1 MSHVADEIDA
11 QLNLSESE
19 DEGRRH
25 RSLRSKATKHGNTG
39 SSKPSARTAS
49 GIQARNTSQGRKSG
63 NWTSPTR
70 VTRGNDS
77 KEWTSPVR
85 IARVNDQ
92 PVQKGIPSKQTEE
105 LSQRKTAQSS
115 EKTNVMTNSRKGS
128 VNDGNARFRK
138 QVSISKESEISVKRE
153 KLTSSD
159 SDSSNEDVKQTSS
172 IASRTRTRSQSHS
185 GLSGNEQSTKSKQV
199 VSKMKDEI
207 KSTKLT
213 PREIAVPRTRFQKG
227 SSDVGKMSN
236 KQKLPV
242 EKNETSSESD
252 SSEEEE
258 SAIKDKLKSTKL
270 TQREINVPRTRFQKG
285 SNNVEKI
292 SDKQK
297 LSVKKSKT
305 SKQVVSKIGAV
316 RDETSSES
324 DISEVEEAR
333 KSPPRTRSQ
342 SQSGASGPEKTPT
355 NKAKVCVKKRS
366 NVKMTLSDTSDDETP
381 RPKRQS
387 RTNKKENKSAKK
399 EKSPDVKSKKVSLSD
414 TSDEDCKPVG
424 EDASAT
430 LKETSTSASKGAPG
444 KDDPES
450 EDSDKKVIESP
461 SKDTEPSVSVKP
473 RQRRNTDTEF
483 ETKRYPRRQGLRGQK
498 MERSGEDDVGERAF
512 YSDGDRPLNVKHGR
526 IFDVDDAFPKTV
538 KRTKKLH
545 DSSEESGS
553 EDEHEDR
560 NEDRNEDEKDGKRSR
575 KDDLA
580 AKCASEKIAVGDTKG
595 RQSNGKGSNKDVS
608 KQTANK
614 NAHGSNKDKSSRPLT
629 RSQSTESGDDDR
641 IGSTENQA
649 QGPNIESAVSPR
661 GRPIVRAE
669 NLVLSP
675 DDSVFRKKFLK
686 PISPVRSSPRRRR
699 LNLSSDDESPVT
711 DVTTNPFFPPKRV
724 SVSMR
729 KLPVELPSSRS
740 ENASSEDPAPDGKGK
755 VQGSSGMQIRSVAEE
770 KVAPSEDPTQ
780 NGRAVPGPS
789 AAGMRTRSAAEVKG
803 VGNSKSEQSAH
814 AWTRSQSHNS
824 WDTVTEKIEG
834 SLKTNQLSE
843 DQRKVKTTEP
853 ADVTAIEIPQRVTR
867 SRNQRKSNDKGKE
880 RPETIRDASNE
891 RPEAKLDP
899 DKDPEDIPV
908 TATEFTCKKADEEAQ
923 FAAPIPTK
931 SFYEKRR
938 RTRSISSTSS
948 TSDVSN
954 PSDHLDQSP
963 SDDKTES
970 GSTDPPR
977 RRTRS
982 MSARRLEVK
991 SPVQITRSIS
1001 EPRRGT
1007 SSRIKNEFEGQPKIT
1022 PGKAVPESPAPARRV
1037 TRLQAMKT
1045 ETGDNRE
1052 DKTGRSGEHG
1062 RKSPLKR
1069 TRSAF
1074 RNRKDGDDRKSAKK
1088 RKGDPNESSSPEI
1101 DKEAYKDVRPADQPP
1116 TSAHLGI
1123 NAQLELSRDSNSSSP
1138 ASVNANPLVLEP
1150 NAPVLEPDAPI
1161 LEPFQNYAL
1170 HQAGPSALPELYE
1183 EQDAH
1188 RHMSPISPLPEPFQN
1203 FDGERSLSP
1212 LPVSPSESPPPMER
1226 PLSALSLPDLPPL
1239 PPLIAPLPPS
1249 PLRSILTRSS
1259 SRLANPERM
1268 VSPLTTPPP
1277 VIPRA
1282 ISPLPQPPMP
1292 DAISPLKDED
1302 SLDSL
1307 PGQQSPQRHS
1317 LIPSPRNFHAVA
1329 PRHAV
1334 AVPPHPA
1341 GRSFQAARC
1350 LTGNF
1355 EVDDED
1361 VPGPSGINSMNDDGQ
1376 TFKVPSSEHNQA
1388 SKLMVPNRD
1397 TPKDKLEQSEDSV
1410 KDNLN
1415 LSVEKRCNEDKS
1427 QMDQNNDAIKS
1438 DVHKQKSN
1446 NVKAK
1451 CNKKAMQKQESNKG
1465 IEGDT
1470 GRTGDDNHL
1479 VRDTEKIVKDLEEGQ
1494 DKTATGD
1501 EHEKIPRESNT
1512 SSTQPTPTD
1521 AMVEN
1526 ADESDSGAV
1535 NKCNIASSDKA
1546 GAKHGKEKEA
1556 NHGKLE
1562 EWISIGREDEVGN
1575 KKGKRGKGRPRK
1587 GKQAKM
1593 ILIKE
1598 GIPDDRSKQSHKVD
1612 INDGSDEEGTNN
1624 VKDKEVDNEINKR
1637 RGRSRPGKDEQGNK
1651 DLNKESTF
1659 KDSSK
1664 PQTEC
1669 DIGDNGLDDN
1679 APKAIMTRGRRRK
1692 SLDSKASE
1700 DSGVQRRSTRS
1711 MRRSASKDS
1720 DSTKETARMALEN
1733 LGNIKTDDLQE
1744 DKVAGNVKKETE
1756 DTTKCLTKAETSKKD
1771 GEASTEIKESSN
1783 EVADASTTLEE
1794 YVDPVEDDS
1803 DPGKSQKEK
1812 TERTEP
1818 AMRRKTTL
1826 KEEKASG
1833 QTSAVKDNDGSNLQK
1848 EKIAEAKPATRRK
1861 TSAST
1866 KDMSGQISSVKDTKR
1881 ITRGKKRKESAS
1893 TEDTFAALEKE
1904 GIVTSE
1910 TDVPPKNPP
1919 EPANQDPSDKQTP
1932 KGKSAQ
1938 NLSKMDVKHSVMAKP
1953 CSSNLATSKR
1963 TIIVIPAAEM
1973 RVSGFKRSASWQK
1986 RRVLE
1991 QGKPGDNA
1999 GQSKPAGPLASVKKS
2014 PSNVATAA
2022 NSQLGSVA
2030 DEKTLP
2036 PDAKSELP
2044 SNVPVVS
2051 AASLN
2056 SVSKKAKMATS
2067 GNDNL
2072 TSGVESVENLQKKI
2086 EATSSEISQMTEKGA
2101 GGSFPGPTQD
2111 APRSTPGAS
2120 HSDTGSTLGPEQ
2132 IATPL
2137 KAASTTVGSSQN
2149 ATVLTQSGCDSTPG
2163 LINQSGTA
2171 TLTYSQGASNT
2182 TARHFKSVVGSMPGP
2197 NQRVTDST
2205 KKASSKIGNM
2215 WGNIA
2220 KETCQAEKKSLA
2232 EKIEITNEMRES
2244 RALRKTA
2251 KVGSMWGEIA
2261 ATVDGKVEEVITED
2275 MMKNML
2281 PAGRRIAGVTTS
2293 PLARGDVGA
2302 AWGDLTVS
2310 GEGQK
2315 EVSRRRRKIPAAD
2328 KIPAKQQK
2336 IQVCLYLYVLCLCL
2350 TNFNL
2355 HN

>member
-11 QLNLSESE
+11 QLNLTESE

-25 RSLRSKATKHGNTG
+25 RSLRAKATKPG
-39 SSKPSARTAS
+39 STAASKPSARTAS
-49 GIQARNTSQGRKSG
+49 GIQARNTSNGRKSG
-63 NWTSPTR
+63 DWTSPTR

-85 IARVNDQ
+85 IARVNDRQ
-92 PVQKGIPSKQTEE
+92 PVKKGIPSKQVGG

-115 EKTNVMTNSRKGS
+115 EKMNVMTNSKKDS
-128 VNDGNARFRK
+128 VNKGNARFQK
-138 QVSISKESEISVKRE
+138 QVSISKKSEISVKRE

-159 SDSSNEDVKQTSS
+159 SDSTSEDAKQTSS

-185 GLSGNEQSTKSKQV
+185 GLSGNEQSTKRKQV

-213 PREIAVPRTRFQKG
+213 PREITVPRTRFQKGSCDVGKISNKQKLPVGKNEASSESDSSCEEEDTVKDKSKSTKLTPREVNVPRTRFQKG
-227 SSDVGKMSN
+227 SS
-236 KQKLPV
+236 
-242 EKNETSSESD
+242 
-252 SSEEEE
+252 
-258 SAIKDKLKSTKL
+258 
-270 TQREINVPRTRFQKG
+270 
-285 SNNVEKI
+285 NVEKTTNKR
-292 SDKQK
+292 KQPI
-297 LSVKKSKT
+297 KKSKT
-305 SKQVVSKIGAV
+305 ISKQVVSKIGAV
-316 RDETSSES
+316 RDEMSSES
-324 DISEVEEAR
+324 DTSEEEEAR

-342 SQSGASGPEKTPT
+342 SQSGTSGAEKTPT
-355 NKAKVCVKKRS
+355 SKAKVLVKKKS
-366 NVKMTLSDTSDDETP
+366 NVKMTLSDTSDDETS

-387 RTNKKENKSAKK
+387 QTNKKENKSAKK
-399 EKSPDVKSKKVSLSD
+399 DKSPDAKRKKVSLSD
-414 TSDEDCKPVG
+414 TSDDDKPVG
-424 EDASAT
+424 KDVGAI
-430 LKETSTSASKGAPG
+430 LKETSTSASKTDRGR
-444 KDDPES
+444 DDSES
-450 EDSDKKVIESP
+450 DNSKKQVIESP
-461 SKDTEPSVSVKP
+461 SKDTKPSASVKP
-473 RQRRNTDTEF
+473 RRRRKTDSEF
-483 ETKRYPRRQGLRGQK
+483 ETKRYPRRRGLRGQK
-498 MERSGEDDVGERAF
+498 VERSGEDDVGERAF

-526 IFDVDDAFPKTV
+526 IFDVDDAFQKCV

-553 EDEHEDR
+553 EDGHEDR
-560 NEDRNEDEKDGKRSR
+560 NEDRNEDEKDVKRSR

-580 AKCASEKIAVGDTKG
+580 AKCAIEKTAVGDAKG
-595 RQSNGKGSNKDVS
+595 RQSNGKGSSRDVS

-614 NAHGSNKDKSSRPLT
+614 NAHGSNNDTSSRPLT
-629 RSQSTESGDDDR
+629 RSQSTESGDDDHMD
-641 IGSTENQA
+641 STENQA
-649 QGPNIESAVSPR
+649 QSLDIESPVSPR
-661 GRPIVRAE
+661 GRPVIRAE

-711 DVTTNPFFPPKRV
+711 DVKTNPFFPPKRV

-729 KLPVELPSSRS
+729 KLHVELPASRN

-755 VQGSSGMQIRSVAEE
+755 VHGSPGMQTRSVAEE

-780 NGRAVPGPS
+780 SGKAVPGPS
-789 AAGMRTRSAAEVKG
+789 AAGMQARSAAEVKG
-803 VGNSKSEQSAH
+803 DGNSKSEQSAH
-814 AWTRSQSHNS
+814 AWTRSQLHNS
-824 WDTVTEKIEG
+824 CDTITEKIEG

-853 ADVTAIEIPQRVTR
+853 TDVTAIEVPQRVTR
-867 SRNQRKSNDKGKE
+867 SRNQRKSGDKGKE
-880 RPETIRDASNE
+880 RPETIRDANNE

-899 DKDPEDIPV
+899 EKDPEDIPG
-908 TATEFTCKKADEEAQ
+908 TATEFSCKKADEEAQ

-954 PSDHLDQSP
+954 PSDLLDQSP
-963 SDDKTES
+963 SDDKTKS

-1001 EPRRGT
+1001 EPRKGT

-1022 PGKAVPESPAPARRV
+1022 PGKPAPESPAPARRV

-1052 DKTGRSGEHG
+1052 DKTGRSGEHS

-1101 DKEAYKDVRPADQPP
+1101 DKEAYKDVRPADQPT
-1116 TSAHLGI
+1116 TSSHLSI
-1123 NAQLELSRDSNSSSP
+1123 NAQHELSRDSNSPSP
-1138 ASVNANPLVLEP
+1138 ASDNANPPVLEP
-1150 NAPVLEPDAPI
+1150 NAPI

-1170 HQAGPSALPELYE
+1170 NQAGPSALPELYE

-1203 FDGERSLSP
+1203 FDAERSLSP

-1292 DAISPLKDED
+1292 DAISPLKDDD

-1307 PGQQSPQRHS
+1307 PGQQSPQRRS

-1350 LTGNF
+1350 LSGNF

-1361 VPGPSGINSMNDDGQ
+1361 VPGPSGINTVNDDGQ
-1376 TFKVPSSEHNQA
+1376 MFKVPSSEHDQA
-1388 SKLMVPNRD
+1388 SKLMVLNRD
-1397 TPKDKLEQSEDSV
+1397 TPKEKLEESEGSV

-1415 LSVEKRCNEDKS
+1415 LSVEIQYDEDKS
-1427 QMDQNNDAIKS
+1427 QMDQNKDAMKS
-1438 DVHKQKSN
+1438 DVRKQISN
-1446 NVKAK
+1446 NAKAK
-1451 CNKKAMQKQESNKG
+1451 CNKKAMQKQTSNKG
-1465 IEGDT
+1465 IEGDAR
-1470 GRTGDDNHL
+1470 RTGDNKHL

-1501 EHEKIPRESNT
+1501 EPEKIPLESNT
-1512 SSTQPTPTD
+1512 DSTQPTPTD
-1521 AMVEN
+1521 AMVETAN
-1526 ADESDSGAV
+1526 KSDSGAF

-1556 NHGKLE
+1556 NSGKLE
-1562 EWISIGREDEVGN
+1562 EGISIEREEEVGN

-1593 ILIKE
+1593 ISIKE
-1598 GIPDDRSKQSHKVD
+1598 GIPDDDRSKQSHKAD
-1612 INDGSDEEGTNN
+1612 TNDGSDEEGTNI

-1637 RGRSRPGKDEQGNK
+1637 RDRSRPGKDEQGNK

-1664 PQTEC
+1664 SQREC
-1669 DIGDNGLDDN
+1669 DIGDNGLDGN

-1692 SLDSKASE
+1692 SLDSKACE
-1700 DSGVQRRSTRS
+1700 DSAVQRRSTRS
-1711 MRRSASKDS
+1711 MRRSASKET
-1720 DSTKETARMALEN
+1720 DSTRETARMALEN
-1733 LGNIKTDDLQE
+1733 LGNTKTDDLQE

-1756 DTTKCLTKAETSKKD
+1756 NTAKCLTKVETSEKD
-1771 GEASTEIKESSN
+1771 GGASREIKESSN
-1783 EVADASTTLEE
+1783 EVADASATLEE
-1794 YVDPVEDDS
+1794 YVDHVEDDS
-1803 DPGKSQKEK
+1803 DPGKPQKEK
-1812 TERTEP
+1812 TERTKP
-1818 AMRRKTTL
+1818 ALRRKTTF

-1833 QTSAVKDNDGSNLQK
+1833 QTSTVKNNNGSNLQE
-1848 EKIAEAKPATRRK
+1848 EKIAETKPATRRK

-1866 KDMSGQISSVKDTKR
+1866 NDISGQTSLVKDTKR

-1919 EPANQDPSDKQTP
+1919 EPTNQDPSDKQTP

-1938 NLSKMDVKHSVMAKP
+1938 NLFKMDVKHSVMAKP

-1986 RRVLE
+1986 RRVQE

-1999 GQSKPAGPLASVKKS
+1999 GQSKPAGSLASVKKS
-2014 PSNVATAA
+2014 PSNVTTAA
-2022 NSQLGSVA
+2022 NSQPGFVT
-2030 DEKTLP
+2030 DEKNLP
-2036 PDAKSELP
+2036 SETKSEL
-2044 SNVPVVS
+2044 SSSVPVVS
-2051 AASLN
+2051 SAPLN

-2072 TSGVESVENLQKKI
+2072 TSGVESAENLQEKI
-2086 EATSSEISQMTEKGA
+2086 EATSSEISQITEKGA
-2101 GGSFPGPTQD
+2101 GGSFLEPTQD
-2111 APRSTPGAS
+2111 APHSTPGATKS
-2120 HSDTGSTLGPEQ
+2120 NTGSSLGPEQ

-2149 ATVLTQSGCDSTPG
+2149 AAVSTQSGSDSTPG
-2163 LINQSGTA
+2163 LTNQSVTA

-2182 TARHFKSVVGSMPGP
+2182 TARPSKSDAGSTPGP
-2197 NQRVTDST
+2197 NQSVTDST
-2205 KKASSKIGNM
+2205 KKTSNKIGNM

-2220 KETCQAEKKSLA
+2220 KETRQAEKKSLA

-2281 PAGRRIAGVTTS
+2281 PARRRITGVTTS

-2336 IQVCLYLYVLCLCL
+2336 LQVCLYLYVLCLCL
-2350 TNFNL
+2350 ANFNL